1 MNKMTF
7 STLIIIGIHLLK
19 SGAYAS
25 TETSLVTEEGFEN
38 FARKCVTLSVHVSN
52 EKMDGGDYNIYK
64 TVWQE
69 GWKNA
74 DATGVLHSG
83 GQSLYWQTRGG
94 PNCVYG
100 QKEDVNYAM
109 SGSWGPID
117 GHDGLASRDMFIR
130 AMDSA
135 LNMVTDRTRY
145 PIGYNKHQG
154 TRICDYHDTGWG
166 RSLPRT
172 IRVDGWNSCDGGASA
187 GYLQIDFSTNSSN
200 SGMCSAIAGLATIG
214 GAIPVLGPLTSIVSG
229 LITVACN

>member
-1 MNKMTF
+1 MFQMRRWTVE
-7 STLIIIGIHLLK
+7 IIIFIK
-19 SGAYAS
+19 QSGRKVGRMPTPQVYS
-25 TETSLVTEEGFEN
+25 IPEGSPVLAN
-38 FARKCVTLSVHVSN
+38 TGRAKLRL
-52 EKMDGGDYNIYK
+52 
-64 TVWQE
+64 WAE
-69 GWKNA
+69 GRCELRY
-74 DATGVLHSG
+74 V
-83 GQSLYWQTRGG
+83 R
-94 PNCVYG
+94 V
-100 QKEDVNYAM
+100 V
-109 SGSWGPID
+109 GPID